1 MKRLLIP
8 FAFFLAAIPAKADI
22 NHSMQNIVSVSTLG
36 ASSTA
41 QRIGSAVTFTGT
53 NVTPTANTVSGAIGT
68 LDLADNGIS
77 HGVPTVS
84 YDTSYSVTNTGDSW
98 AVSESYL
105 QADAIPTSF
114 LGTTVTSG
122 KVPALPIFGN
132 TTTVSG
138 GEIGSTTMSMDSG
151 GTMAVS
157 LTNAGAGVTAQMST
171 TISLDID

>member
-41 QRIGSAVTFTGT
+41 QRIGSSLTITGT

-68 LDLADNGIS
+68 LDLADNGIA

-84 YDTSYSVTNTGDSW
+84 YDTSYAVTNAGDSF

-105 QADAIPTSF
+105 QADSIPTSF

-122 KVPALPIFGN
+122 KIPVLPIFGS
-132 TTTVSG
+132 TTSVSG
-138 GEIGSTTMSMDSG
+138 GEIGSTAMTMDSG
-151 GTMAVS
+151 GVMTVNLA
-157 LTNAGAGVTAQMST
+157 NAGAGVTAQMST